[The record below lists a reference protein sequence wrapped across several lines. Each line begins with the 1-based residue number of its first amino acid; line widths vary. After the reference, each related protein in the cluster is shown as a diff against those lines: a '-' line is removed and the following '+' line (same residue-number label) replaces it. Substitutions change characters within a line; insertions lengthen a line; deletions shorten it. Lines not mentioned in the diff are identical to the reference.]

1 MNKKISN
8 KIILYY
14 SLLIIFLV
22 IFLLIFVND
31 LVRDTHLNVIK
42 REMTEKLNFIGLV
55 VRTELHGEL
64 HKKRLKAFVD
74 RSSEIINLRLTV
86 VDAEGAVL
94 ADSDVEDV
102 SGLDNHLYRVEINRS
117 LRNGTGES
125 VRYSNTLETD
135 MLYSARFIDPYVFR
149 VAKPLCEIDE
159 NLYALKKIIV
169 FLGFF
174 VVIASVVIT
183 IYISNKLTRPIN
195 ETLNF
200 AKQFSHGD
208 YTKRILN
215 YSDDEI
221 GVLQRSLNRMADT
234 VVEKIESLLFEQK
247 KLQVTIESITDG
259 ITVID
264 NEKRVLIANRSFI
277 DLFEID
283 TLTTNRVYY
292 EVIRSRSLNSK
303 IEYALSTGEPVRF
316 EEEFFNGSF
325 LDVSIKP
332 IKEER
337 TLQGILVVLHDIT
350 EKKKIEQIKTDLVS
364 NMSHELKTPVAI
376 IKGYLETIEENI
388 DNIDL
393 CRDFIKKAISNA
405 DRQNAIINDILKLNL
420 LETTWDFLVEQISVQ
435 EIIQN
440 CIELLK
446 PKTLSKK
453 IKIHC
458 DIDNIKD
465 FIKGNRFLAEEI
477 FFNIIDNAINY
488 NNEEGVVSITAEQSE
503 KGCIVS
509 VNDTGIGI
517 PKEALERI
525 FERFYRVDKSRSRDT
540 GGTGLGLSIVKHAVE
555 MLNWEIDVSSGKNG
569 TIFRILFS

>member
-465 FIKGNRFLAEEI
+465 FTKGNRFLAEEI

-503 KGCIVS
+503 KGCMVS

-517 PKEALERI
+517 PKEALDRI

-569 TIFRILFS
+569 TSFRILF

>member
-569 TIFRILFS
+569 TSFRILF

>member
-174 VVIASVVIT
+174 IVIASVVIT

-569 TIFRILFS
+569 TSFRILF